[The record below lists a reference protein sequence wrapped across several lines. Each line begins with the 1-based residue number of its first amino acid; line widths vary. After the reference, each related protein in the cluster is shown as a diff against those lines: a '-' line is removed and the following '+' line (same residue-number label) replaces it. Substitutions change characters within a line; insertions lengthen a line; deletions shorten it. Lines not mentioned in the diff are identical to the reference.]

1 MPTLGVYRH
10 LTQCSGADRTFCVL
24 AIDHRDNLI
33 AELQKHRTSP
43 VAYEEVVAF
52 KTSVARLSP
61 CATAVLIDPDYGARA
76 LICGAIPGGVGALAP
91 LEVTNY
97 QPHPSQ
103 RKPDMIPDWSVTKL
117 KRAGFAGAKL
127 LLYYHPDA
135 DDAEEKTNLL
145 DRVVAECDR
154 EQVPLF
160 LEPITYSPDP
170 SRELDNG
177 QRREAVIA
185 AARHFSRRGVAVMK
199 MEFPID
205 VKADPDERVWTAALA
220 ELNDACATPWA
231 LLSAGVSYDVFVRQ
245 AQLACEAG
253 ASGVIAGRA
262 VWADAVRLSGRDRD
276 QFIETEGKRRVDQL
290 REICRT
296 LATPWT
302 RKAPVPELPQRWYAE
317 AAGPEPSNAST
328 LRAF

>member
-1 MPTLGVYRH
+1 MSSLGLYRH
-10 LTQCSGADRTFCVL
+10 LTQCSGADGTFCIL
-24 AIDHRDNLI
+24 ALDHRDNLI
-33 AELQKHRTSP
+33 AELQKHHTAP
-43 VAYEEVVAF
+43 IAYEDVVGF
-52 KTSVARLSP
+52 KTSVARLAAY
-61 CATAVLIDPDYGARA
+61 ATAVLIDPDYGARA
-76 LICGAIPGGVGALAP
+76 LICGAIPGGVGTLAP
-91 LEVTNY
+91 LEVTDY
-97 QPHPSQ
+97 RPHPSQ
-103 RKPDMIPDWSVTKL
+103 RKPRFIPDWSVGKL

-135 DDAEEKTNLL
+135 DDAQEKTRLV
-145 DRVVAECDR
+145 DRIVAECDR

-170 SRELDNG
+170 SRDLDSG

-199 MEFPID
+199 LEFPLD
-205 VKADPDERVWTAALA
+205 AKAEPDEQVWADALA
-220 ELNDACATPWA
+220 ELNDACAAPWA

-245 AQLACEAG
+245 TRLACQAG

-262 VWADAVRLSGRDRD
+262 VWTDAVALSGLERER
-276 QFIETEGKRRVDQL
+276 FIETEGKRRVNEL

-302 RKAPVPELPQRWYAE
+302 SKASSPVLLQRWYA
-317 AAGPEPSNAST
+317 
-328 LRAF
+328 